1 MKKSKLRPINKK
13 ALKAVAITAVVG
25 TLGAQAIMQRTN
37 RIKEE
42 QLLNDFKDELIEYKT
57 TQNQGQTTTTEDA
70 PNQME
75 TIEISKKFPR
85 IAIIYHD
92 NGEIT
97 IMFDREYLSLEAAME
112 KYPDVTNSLRKYIN
126 PKDVTPNQT
135 TIRLIMNETENTL
148 EK

>member
-25 TLGAQAIMQRTN
+25 TLGAQAIIQRTN

-92 NGEIT
+92 NGKIA

-112 KYPDVTNSLRKYIN
+112 KYPYITKNLREYIN
-126 PKDVTPNQT
+126 PKNVTPNQT

>member
-1 MKKSKLRPINKK
+1 
-13 ALKAVAITAVVG
+13 
-25 TLGAQAIMQRTN
+25 MQRAN

-42 QLLNDFKDELIEYKT
+42 QLLNDFKDELIEYKA